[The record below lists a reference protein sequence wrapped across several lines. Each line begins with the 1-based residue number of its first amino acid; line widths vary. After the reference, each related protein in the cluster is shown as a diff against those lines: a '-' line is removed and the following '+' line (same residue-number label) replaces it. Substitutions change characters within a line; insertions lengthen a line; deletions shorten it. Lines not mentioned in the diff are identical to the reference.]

1 MHSVRSHFFPRFDPM
16 VCSARGVVPIG
27 YAALAFALGVLFRRT
42 LPAMATTLAVFTV
55 VQIAMSLWIRP
66 HLGEVRD
73 LRRQR
78 RRQRGDCGASAGG
91 DLRANKAPR
100 KAVAVFSVRLAFT
113 GSVAVSL
120 SASVS

>member
-1 MHSVRSHFFPRFDPM
+1 M
-16 VCSARGVVPIG
+16 VFSARGVVPIG

-55 VQIAMSLWIRP
+55 VQIAMPLWIRP

-78 RRQRGDCGASAGG
+78 RRQRGVLRCRRRW

-100 KAVAVFSVRLAFT
+100 IAVAIFSVRLTFT
-113 GSVAVSL
+113 GSVAVPL